1 MTSYVTAINQAGA
14 IIAVEPKLKPCQIN
28 IRATE
33 ADKDRWTAAAKAER
47 RTLSS
52 FIAVAC
58 DDRIKYLTIRKGSK

>member
-1 MTSYVTAINQAGA
+1 MTSYVT
-14 IIAVEPKLKPCQIN
+14 IAQRLGIETPKLKPCQIN